1 MNLKK
6 LRNDAGF
13 TQKEIAKKLN
23 VTQGAY
29 SQYENNIIEPN
40 IETLIRLANIYQ
52 ITMDLLVERKWEII

>member
-13 TQKEIAKKLN
+13 TQKEIAEKLN

-52 ITMDLLVERKWEII
+52 ITMDLLVERKWEVI